1 MPAKGA
7 DVPAVV
13 LPAQAAAEA
22 ELMSV
27 TATVE
32 TTTHSSVVPQH
43 GLDFAAFD
51 GDNHYYEA
59 IDAFTR
65 HLDPRLGTRVIQW
78 CEINGRKYHVI
89 GGKVSHAVVNPTFDP
104 VSPAGALS
112 AYFRGNSDGRSP
124 MEYLREREPIRP
136 EYRDRDARLAAMDRQ
151 GLQKIWMF
159 PTLGMIYEELLKHD
173 PGAVALLFTAF
184 NRWLEEDW
192 GYAYQDRLFAS
203 PYISLADLDTAI
215 SEFERAVDLG
225 ARTVV
230 MRPAAAFT
238 ANGSVGVAD
247 PVFDPFWARV
257 NEAGIPVV
265 VHAGDS
271 GYSANG
277 YGREGFS
284 ASFSGAHRP
293 SVTAFN
299 MERAIMDFLASLI
312 FEKLFD
318 RFPNVRI
325 VSVENGSTFLP
336 DLFKKLR
343 STARKTPGYFTEDPV
358 DSFKKNIWINP
369 FWEDDVNETV
379 EYMGADRVVF
389 GSDWPHIEGMP
400 QPLDYVDE
408 LAAFNDADQR
418 SILLTNAE
426 ELNTPRPA

>member
-1 MPAKGA
+1 M
-7 DVPAVV
+7 
-13 LPAQAAAEA
+13 
-22 ELMSV
+22 

-32 TTTHSSVVPQH
+32 PGTLEGVVPQK

-59 IDAFTR
+59 LDAFTR

-78 CEINGRKYHVI
+78 CEINGRKYHVV

-112 AYFRGNSDGRSP
+112 AYFRGNADGRSP

-136 EYRDRDARLAAMDRQ
+136 EYRDRDARLRAMDSQ

-184 NRWLEEDW
+184 NRWIEEDW

-203 PYISLADLDTAI
+203 PYISLADLPTAI
-215 SEFERAVDLG
+215 SEFERAVSLG
-225 ARTVV
+225 ARHVV

-238 ANGSVGVAD
+238 ENGSFGVAD

-271 GYSANG
+271 GYSSNG
-277 YGREGFS
+277 YGRDGFS
-284 ASFSGAHRP
+284 ASFSGAGRP

-299 MERAIMDFLASLI
+299 MERAIYDFLGGLI

-318 RFPNVRI
+318 RFPNVRV

-343 STARKTPGYFTEDPV
+343 STGRKTPGYFSEDPV
-358 DSFKKNIWINP
+358 ETFRKNIWINP
-369 FWEDDVNETV
+369 FWEDDVNETAAL
-379 EYMGADRVVF
+379 MGTDRVVF

-408 LAAFNDADQR
+408 LEQFSDADR
-418 SILLTNAE
+418 RKILLTNAL
-426 ELNTPRPA
+426 ELTTPQPL